1 MFFEPLFL
9 KWTNRLQFWQLRQ
22 KNTTN
27 SFMIFCSRFEVK
39 YKKFGFFYLKAK
51 LSYNILLVTWNA
63 ILAGIPMCF
72 HWRQKLLGSTSKD
85 IYAFNYIF
93 KSVAR
98 KDPPDTQGAVNTN
111 MPNCFLE
118 AKFCGS
124 NSKNNTE
131 IILFFKK
138 KVFFPRF
145 MPLHT
150 QNAILTT
157 LIKNRQKF
165 KYLLLKLWS

>member
-1 MFFEPLFL
+1 
-9 KWTNRLQFWQLRQ
+9 
-22 KNTTN
+22 
-27 SFMIFCSRFEVK
+27 MIFRSRCEVK
-39 YKKFGFFYLKAK
+39 YKKLGFFYLKAK

-138 KVFFPRF
+138 QVFFPRF